1 MAPLA
6 PTSVLPVVPRRM
18 SLADRWALVWVPA
31 RSRAGVLRMAAVS
44 GLSVPAAASLWWR
57 VACGYEFRV
66 DALGSGATVPRLCLW
81 VLRRVDVGAGAG
93 WLVCPACRRRVS
105 IGPGGVFDAHAGADG
120 LIGCRLSY
128 AAAWPVVFGVLGR
141 DGLVRRLGF
150 WLRVQRL
157 VAVQRTRWGHG

>member
-6 PTSVLPVVPRRM
+6 PTSVLPVVPRRL

-31 RSRAGVLRMAAVS
+31 RSRAGVLRVAAVS
-44 GLSVPAAASLWWR
+44 GLSVPASAGLWWR
-57 VACGYEFRV
+57 VACDYEFRV
-66 DALGSGATVPRLCLW
+66 DALGSGASVPRLCLW

-93 WLVCPACRRRVS
+93 WLVCPGCGRRVS
-105 IGPGGVFDAHAGADG
+105 FGADGVFDAHVGVDG
-120 LIGCRLSY
+120 LVGCRWSY
-128 AAAWPVVFGVLGR
+128 GPVWPVVFGVLGR

-150 WLRVQRL
+150 WLRVGRL

>member
-6 PTSVLPVVPRRM
+6 PTSVLPVVPRRL
-18 SLADRWALVWVPA
+18 SLADHWALVWVPA
-31 RSRAGVLRMAAVS
+31 RSRAGVLRVAAVS
-44 GLSVPAAASLWWR
+44 GLSVAAATDLWWQ
-57 VACGYEFRV
+57 VACRYEFRV
-66 DALGSGATVPRLCLW
+66 DALSSGASVSALCLW
-81 VLRRVDVGAGAG
+81 VLRKAGFSCGVG
-93 WLVCPACRRRVS
+93 WLRCPACRRRVS
-105 IGPGGVFDAHAGADG
+105 VGPGGVFDAHVGADG

-150 WLRVQRL
+150 WLRVRRV